1 MLKGAPEFA
10 AQINDNKVFSAPY
23 AACKSDKGNRWV
35 IVGFEP
41 CHRAWG
47 NPPCPC
53 LHSDP
58 QFSDCAPGQTRHVF
72 GRLSFYE
79 GADIQGE
86 FRRLDATGWRQAAV
100 AASGK

>member
-10 AQINDNKVFSAPY
+10 GQTNANKVFSSPY
-23 AACKSDKGNRWV
+23 AACKSDRGNRWV
-35 IVGFEP
+35 ISAFEP

-58 QFSDCAPGQTRHVF
+58 QFADCPPGQTRRVF
-72 GRLSFYE
+72 GRLSVYE
-79 GADIQGE
+79 GADIKGE
-86 FRRLDATGWRQAAV
+86 FRRLDATGWRQRAAP
-100 AASGK
+100 ASEK